1 MGDARIVLTTLIDE
15 KLLTPGPKKL
25 YVSYYRKRVYADLLP
40 DGSIR
45 FKDQVYTSPVPCA
58 LHMKRTLNPSL
69 KTDAG
74 WSSMYSAASGESLKD
89 IKDRLN
95 IRKRGTNARSAH
107 KEKKAPV
114 PPPIT
119 KEKMVQAAAAQTKQ
133 EAAPKC
139 AACRKEAAAEVAE
152 CSACHSQTHFKC
164 ASPPLQA
171 SPVVPWFCEKCV
183 TGQANRILEFLQ
195 QTRRVLVERI
205 AEQKKAKQE
214 TEKPKEIVTMEQ
226 VSTEDKQ
233 SEAADAAKDAEEK
246 PKEIATMEQVSTE
259 DKPSEAADAA
269 KDAEEDEE
277 MPSDAAEE
285 KDGEAD
291 MTDNSEKPAPT
302 EKETSTEASIDASAA
317 ETAEP
322 TEPKDATS
330 TSTEALEEKEFKQ
343 EGLDALTT
351 NVQTKNSEEIV
362 VVDEEDK
369 PAKETESVAVKPT
382 TPPSAEEKFLVLVDS
397 LIAEVSSKT
406 ERANL
411 IANSTGATLVHLE
424 KTQLVQLVEYGKREI
439 LAATQPDSEDDD
451 VDGET
456 DDDHDTSRSNTSE
469 VDDLIRIFDLRHQI
483 LSSKAQF
490 ERTTSTLAKRTE
502 KHLRNAET
510 ELMDL
515 EESRTVE
522 AAAIMK
528 VVDLINQYS
537 GDLNKCEQKI
547 HFDETLLESI
557 SHRRNFIRS
566 TNINDH
572 FVPAYRYSSKLM
584 TTSSDQLLL
593 TVLLDKLRDTTESV
607 NEWTKMEN
615 HFEKMTSSL
624 KKSLTLIGTKRK
636 RTGAPVKLPPTPALF
651 AKVKIPPSR
660 RLIERQI
667 ANYQVNLNAIRQ
679 NRARMRKTL
688 SGVLKITREEHL
700 SEEIVNMTDM
710 LYQKCRDLKAE
721 EEEEQ
726 LKLKEE
732 GEAETEAKEDAERHD
747 QSTDDGE
754 ASAEEPETKKPR
766 LNGADTPSENSPEI
780 AAGTN
785 VTLTGK
791 EPTSNEVKGISSLLG
806 SEDSDA
812 KESNYSSAESKS
824 RADNDDDSEGDL
836 EQASRAIA
844 DITSSVLPDISGA
857 RMDLLN
863 SPPMTAKP
871 AAETTHELVPQGH
884 FSIRGGKGVDKKEST
899 RKEAEQQKGQS
910 SKTTG
915 QSEQSFLD
923 QALEVLNKQQQQQQR
938 LEQQRIEQ
946 QRQLEQ
952 QQKKLEEQ
960 QQQLEKQRRLEQ
972 QRQLEQQRLEQQ
984 RQERERQERERR
996 ERERLENQRLERQ
1009 RIEKQLQEQERREQ
1023 QRREQ
1028 QRLEQE
1034 RREQQR
1040 IEQQRIEEQRRM
1052 EEQRRIE
1059 EEQRRL
1065 EKQRLEQQQKQRLE
1079 QQRLEQQR
1087 QEKQRQEQQR
1097 LEKQRLE
1104 QQRLEQQRLEQQRLE
1119 QQRLEQQRLEQ
1130 QRLEQQRL
1138 EQQRLEQQRLEQQR
1152 LEQQRQEKQRQE
1164 QQRQEQQRRQQEQQR
1179 LELQHRQQEQQRQ
1192 EQQRQ
1197 FQRNKAPNLPQVVQ
1211 PGSSHLQMLN
1221 QQQLQQQQAALQQQ
1235 QHSRQIQHPLYGDI
1249 PKGMLMSSGLGTSQ
1263 QDIYVQQAAQMGMD
1277 MHDVVRHQ
1285 DSGHF
1290 VGNASGGLRGPPYEV
1305 SRSEPAPTAPRTS
1318 FYGDDGQTGQMH
1330 SQDVFGSQGMSGQ
1343 QRQLPDH
1350 HMFANELQQQQA
1362 APPQSRGMVSQD
1374 FLMGR
1379 SYRHPGMD
1387 QPDDNDVNMGDWGQ

>member
-45 FKDQVYTSPVPCA
+45 FKDQIYTSPVPCA

-171 SPVVPWFCEKCV
+171 SPVAPWFCEKCV

-246 PKEIATMEQVSTE
+246 PKEITTMEQVSTE

-317 ETAEP
+317 EAAEP

-330 TSTEALEEKEFKQ
+330 TSTEALEENEFKQ

-593 TVLLDKLRDTTESV
+593 TVLLDKLRDITESV

-923 QALEVLNKQQQQQQR
+923 QALEVLNKQQQQQR

-984 RQERERQERERR
+984 RQERERQERERQERERR
-996 ERERLENQRLERQ
+996 ERERLEKQCLERQ
-1009 RIEKQLQEQERREQ
+1009 RIEKQRQEQEREQ

-1362 APPQSRGMVSQD
+1362 APPQSRGM
-1374 FLMGR
+1374 
-1379 SYRHPGMD
+1379 
-1387 QPDDNDVNMGDWGQ
+1387 